1 MTWQPFKI
9 WTFMA
14 FRFIRRH
21 KRKTISTGSFIILG
35 TAVLVFLHGLT
46 VGINDTMV
54 INSTRLHYGDAFL
67 AFPPAYEQPESY
79 ATKIVPEAHVRQVL
93 FRYQFASLVSSGT
106 DQSPVIFYAV
116 HPDAEAPTTAIA
128 GKILSGAYPAAQEK
142 GILLGIKTAEH
153 LQVKVGDTVSILESS
168 GIPLGDVRIS
178 GIYQT
183 EIPHFDTT
191 IAYMPIQML
200 DTAIQKHSRAELA
213 VFFDNTSHLN
223 QKIQQINRILPK
235 ALSLQSW
242 EVLMPDLL
250 QLIEMNEIAMQIIM
264 LLVFILV
271 GFGISNSFV
280 LTIVERFR
288 EFGILKAMGV
298 TPGELIGLIF
308 LESFMVCFAAT
319 LMGLGIGWL
328 VTQAFA
334 AVGIDF
340 GGLTS
345 HNRYF
350 LVSGLVRPRTTMASL
365 YWPGILSMIVS
376 VFSSYLP
383 HNASQHG
390 KPPAKHSGTHD
401 DNRYHHL
408 ERRDQDIHRRTDPGA
423 GGFQRVSGGSPG
435 GFSHHCRHVGV
446 RQDNP
451 AESHR
456 WSGTPHLR

>member
-1 MTWQPFKI
+1 MLNHPQPPSPERSFPVPI
-9 WTFMA
+9 Q
-14 FRFIRRH
+14 RR
-21 KRKTISTGSFIILG
+21 KRKEL
-35 TAVLVFLHGLT
+35 
-46 VGINDTMV
+46 
-54 INSTRLHYGDAFL
+54 
-67 AFPPAYEQPESY
+67 
-79 ATKIVPEAHVRQVL
+79 
-93 FRYQFASLVSSGT
+93 
-106 DQSPVIFYAV
+106 
-116 HPDAEAPTTAIA
+116 
-128 GKILSGAYPAAQEK
+128 
-142 GILLGIKTAEH
+142 LLGIKTAEH

-168 GIPLGDVRIS
+168 GVPLGDFRVS

-191 IAYMPIQML
+191 IAYIPIQSL
-200 DTAIQKHSRAELA
+200 DTAIQKQSRAELA
-213 VFFDNTSHLN
+213 VFFDNTSHLS
-223 QKIQQINRILPK
+223 QKIQQIARILPK
-235 ALSLQSW
+235 DLSLQSW

-298 TPGELIGLIF
+298 TPKELIGLIF

-319 LMGLGIGWL
+319 LMGLGLGWL

-365 YWPGILSMIVS
+365 YWPGLLSMIVS
-376 VFSSYLP
+376 VISSYLP
-383 HNASQHG
+383 TRSRHG
-390 KPPAKHSGTHD
+390 KPPVKHSGTPN
-401 DNRYHHL
+401 DNRYITL
-408 ERRDQDIHRRTDPGA
+408 RDVTKIFTTGQTQVRAVSGVSLVDSPGA
-423 GGFQRVSGGSPG
+423 FPG
-435 GFSHHCRHVGV
+435 HCRHLGV

-456 WSGTPHLR
+456 RSGTSHLR